1 MKVRALL
8 SVTDKTKIEK
18 LAKDLCDLGVEL
30 ISTGGTYQ
38 TIKEA
43 DLDVIEI
50 EKLTNFPEILEGR
63 VKTLSPYVHG
73 GILYKRDNNSHL
85 STVKKLN
92 IKPIDIVVVNLYDF
106 QKALDGGNPEE
117 IIENIDIGGPS
128 MLRSAAKNHKDVLVV
143 TDPRDYEELIER
155 LKNDDIDLAYRQR
168 LAMKAFN
175 LTAFYDSLIGRYFS
189 KLTGKESKYK
199 TFGFEKES
207 DLRYGENPSQRAG
220 LYNDPFVKG
229 LMENIEVI
237 HGKKMSYNNYNDLNP
252 ALELCQELGENA
264 VVCLKHQSPCGVAVG
279 SCVYDSYMKA
289 FECDSQSIF
298 GGIVAVNG
306 IVDKKASEKMHEIF
320 LEIIAARD
328 FTDEALEVL
337 RKKKNLRLV
346 KVNFDNESVREEL
359 RYLNGKVLIQ
369 DKDFGKDEINLVTN
383 KKPSEEEI
391 KDLLFAQK
399 VVKYVKSNAIVVA
412 RGMKTLGCGAGQ
424 QSRVWALE
432 SIKDHFKDR
441 DFKGA
446 VLGSD
451 AFFPFSDTVELAHEM
466 GIESIIQPGG
476 SIRDQDSIDKCNEY
490 DMSMVFSKSRHFKH

>member
-1 MKVRALL
+1 MRALL
-8 SVTDKTKIEK
+8 SVTDKTGIEK
-18 LAKDLCDLGVEL
+18 LAKGLSDLGVSL
-30 ISTGGTYQ
+30 ISTGGTYKK
-38 TIKEA
+38 IKESGV
-43 DLDVIEI
+43 DVSEI
-50 EKLTNFPEILEGR
+50 EEITNFPEILEGR

-73 GILYKRDNNSHL
+73 GILYKRDDSEHCE
-85 STVKKLN
+85 TVEELK
-92 IKPIDIVVVNLYDF
+92 IKPIDIVVVNLYEF
-106 QKALDGGNPEE
+106 QKALKKGNPEE

-128 MLRSAAKNHKDVLVV
+128 MVRSAAKNHKDVLIV
-143 TDPRDYEELIER
+143 TDPSDYDELIER

-168 LAMKAFN
+168 LAMKAFS
-175 LTAFYDSLIGRYFS
+175 LTAFYDSIIARYFT
-189 KLTGKESKYK
+189 KLTGEESKYK
-199 TFGFEKES
+199 TYGFEKET
-207 DLRYGENPSQRAG
+207 DLRYGENPGQEAS
-220 LYNDPFVKG
+220 LYNDPFVTG

-237 HGKKMSYNNYNDLNP
+237 HGKAMSYNNYNDLNP
-252 ALELCQELGENA
+252 ALELAQELGENA
-264 VVCLKHQSPCGVAVG
+264 VVALKHQSPCGVAVG
-279 SCVYDSYMKA
+279 SDVYDSYIKA

-298 GGIVAVNG
+298 GGILAVNG
-306 IVDKKASEKMHEIF
+306 VVDEKAASKMHEIF

-328 FTDEALEVL
+328 FTKEALEIL
-337 RKKKNLRLV
+337 TKKKNVRLV
-346 KVNFDNESVREEL
+346 KVDFANESVREEI

-369 DKDFGKDEINLVTN
+369 EKDFGKDEVNVVTD

-412 RGMKTLGCGAGQ
+412 KGMKTLGCGAGQ

-441 DFKGA
+441 DFEGA

-466 GIESIIQPGG
+466 GISSIIQPGG
-476 SIRDQDSIDKCNEY
+476 SIRDEDSIDKCNEY

>member
-1 MKVRALL
+1 MRALL
-8 SVTDKTKIEK
+8 SVTDKTGIEK
-18 LAKDLCDLGVEL
+18 LAKELSKLGVSL
-30 ISTGGTYQ
+30 ISTGGTYKK
-38 TIKEA
+38 IKESGV
-43 DLDVIEI
+43 DVSEI
-50 EKLTNFPEILEGR
+50 EEITNFPEILEGR

-73 GILYKRDNNSHL
+73 GILYKRDDSEHCE
-85 STVKKLN
+85 TVEELK
-92 IKPIDIVVVNLYDF
+92 IKPIDIVVVNLYEF
-106 QKALDGGNPEE
+106 QKALKKGNPEE

-128 MLRSAAKNHKDVLVV
+128 MVRSAAKNHKDVLIV
-143 TDPRDYEELIER
+143 TDPSDYDELIER

-168 LAMKAFN
+168 LAMKAFS
-175 LTAFYDSLIGRYFS
+175 LTAFYDSIIARYFT
-189 KLTGKESKYK
+189 KLTGEESKYK
-199 TFGFEKES
+199 TYGFEKET
-207 DLRYGENPSQRAG
+207 DLRYGENPGQEAS
-220 LYNDPFVKG
+220 LYNDPFVTG

-237 HGKKMSYNNYNDLNP
+237 HGKAMSYNNYNDLNP
-252 ALELCQELGENA
+252 ALELAQELGENA
-264 VVCLKHQSPCGVAVG
+264 VVALKHQSPCGVAVG
-279 SCVYDSYMKA
+279 SDVYDSYIKA

-298 GGIVAVNG
+298 GGILAVNG
-306 IVDKKASEKMHEIF
+306 VVDEKAASKMHEIF

-328 FTDEALEVL
+328 FTKEALEIL
-337 RKKKNLRLV
+337 TKKKNVRLV
-346 KVNFDNESVREEL
+346 KVDFANESVREEI

-369 DKDFGKDEINLVTN
+369 EKDFGKDEVNVVTD

-412 RGMKTLGCGAGQ
+412 KGMKTLGCGAGQ

-441 DFKGA
+441 DFEGA

-466 GIESIIQPGG
+466 GISSIIQPGG
-476 SIRDQDSIDKCNEY
+476 SIRDEDSIDKCNEY

>member
-1 MKVRALL
+1 MRALL
-8 SVTDKTKIEK
+8 SVTDKTNIEK
-18 LAKDLCDLGVEL
+18 LAKNLNDLGVEL
-30 ISTGGTYQ
+30 VSTGGTYKK
-38 TIKEA
+38 IKEA
-43 DLDVIEI
+43 GLDVIEI
-50 EKLTNFPEILEGR
+50 DKITNFPEILEGR

-73 GILYKRDNNSHL
+73 GILYKRDNDSHL
-85 STVKKLN
+85 ATVKELN
-92 IKPIDIVVVNLYDF
+92 IKPIDIVVVNLYEF
-106 QKALDGGNPEE
+106 QKALKKGNPEE

-128 MLRSAAKNHKDVLVV
+128 MVRSAAKNHKDVLII
-143 TDPRDYEELIER
+143 TDPSDYDELIER
-155 LKNDDIDLAYRQR
+155 LKNDDIDLAYRQK
-168 LAMKAFN
+168 LAMKAYS
-175 LTAFYDSLIGRYFS
+175 LTAFYDSIIARYFS
-189 KLTGKESKYK
+189 KLTGEESKYK
-199 TFGFEKES
+199 TYGFEKES
-207 DLRYGENPSQRAG
+207 DLRYGENPGQKAA

-237 HGKKMSYNNYNDLNP
+237 HGKEMSYNNYNDLNP
-252 ALELCQELGENA
+252 ALELAQELGDKA
-264 VVCLKHQSPCGVAVG
+264 VVALKHQSPCGVAVG
-279 SCVYDSYMKA
+279 SDVYDSYMKA

-306 IVDKKASEKMHEIF
+306 VVDKKASEKMHEIF

-328 FTDEALEVL
+328 FTDDALEVL
-337 RKKKNLRLV
+337 TKKKNVRLV

-359 RYLNGKVLIQ
+359 RYINGKVLIQ
-369 DKDFGKDEINLVTN
+369 EKDFGKDEVNVVTN
-383 KKPSEEEI
+383 KKPSEDEI

-412 RGMKTLGCGAGQ
+412 KEMKTLGCGAGQ

-451 AFFPFSDTVELAHEM
+451 AFFPFPDTVELAHEM

-476 SIRDQDSIDKCNEY
+476 SIKDQDSIDKCNEY

>member
-1 MKVRALL
+1 MRALL
-8 SVTDKTKIEK
+8 SVTDKTNIEK
-18 LAKDLCDLGVEL
+18 LAKDLNDLGVEL
-30 ISTGGTYQ
+30 VSTGGTYKK
-38 TIKEA
+38 IKEA
-43 DLDVIEI
+43 GLDVIEI
-50 EKLTNFPEILEGR
+50 DKITNFPEILEGR

-73 GILYKRDNNSHL
+73 GILYKRDNYSHL
-85 STVKKLN
+85 ATVKELN
-92 IKPIDIVVVNLYDF
+92 IKPIDIVVVNLYEF
-106 QKALDGGNPEE
+106 QKALEKGNREE

-128 MLRSAAKNHKDVLVV
+128 MVRSAAKNHKDVLII
-143 TDPRDYEELIER
+143 TDPSDYDELIER
-155 LKNDDIDLAYRQR
+155 LKNDDIDLAYRQK
-168 LAMKAFN
+168 LAMKAYS
-175 LTAFYDSLIGRYFS
+175 LTAFYDSIIARYFS
-189 KLTGKESKYK
+189 KLTGEESKYK
-199 TFGFEKES
+199 TYGFEKES
-207 DLRYGENPSQRAG
+207 ELRYGENPGQKAA

-237 HGKKMSYNNYNDLNP
+237 HGKEMSYNNYNDLNP
-252 ALELCQELGENA
+252 ALELAQELGDKA
-264 VVCLKHQSPCGVAVG
+264 VVALKHQSPCGVAVG
-279 SCVYDSYMKA
+279 SDVYDSYMKA

-306 IVDKKASEKMHEIF
+306 VVDKKASEKMHEIF

-337 RKKKNLRLV
+337 TKKKNVRLV

-369 DKDFGKDEINLVTN
+369 EKDFGKDEVNVVTN
-383 KKPSEEEI
+383 KKPSEDEI

-412 RGMKTLGCGAGQ
+412 KGMKTLGCGAGQ

-476 SIRDQDSIDKCNEY
+476 SIKDQDSIDKCNEY

>member
-1 MKVRALL
+1 MRALL
-8 SVTDKTKIEK
+8 SVTDKTGIEK
-18 LAKDLCDLGVEL
+18 LAKGLSDLGVSL
-30 ISTGGTYQ
+30 ISTGGTYKK
-38 TIKEA
+38 IKESGV
-43 DLDVIEI
+43 DVTEI
-50 EKLTNFPEILEGR
+50 EEITNFPEILEGR

-73 GILYKRDNNSHL
+73 GILYKRDDEGHVA
-85 STVKKLN
+85 TVEDLG
-92 IKPIDIVVVNLYDF
+92 IKAIDIVVVNLYEF
-106 QKALDGGNPEE
+106 QKALKKGNPED

-128 MLRSAAKNHKDVLVV
+128 MVRSAAKNHKDVLIV
-143 TDPRDYEELIER
+143 TDPSDYDELIKR

-168 LAMKAFN
+168 LAMKAYS
-175 LTAFYDSLIGRYFS
+175 LTAFYDSVIARYFT
-189 KLTGKESKYK
+189 KLTGEESKYK
-199 TFGFEKES
+199 TYGFEKES
-207 DLRYGENPSQRAG
+207 DLRYGENPGQAAS
-220 LYNDPFVKG
+220 LYNDPFVTG

-237 HGKKMSYNNYNDLNP
+237 HGKEMSYNNYNDLNP
-252 ALELCQELGENA
+252 ALELAQELGENA
-264 VVCLKHQSPCGVAVG
+264 VVALKHQSPCGVAVG
-279 SCVYDSYMKA
+279 SDVYDSYIKA

-298 GGIVAVNG
+298 GGILAVNG
-306 IVDKKASEKMHEIF
+306 VVDEKAAGKMHEIF

-328 FTDEALEVL
+328 FTKEALEIL
-337 RKKKNLRLV
+337 TKKKNVRLV
-346 KVNFDNESVREEL
+346 KVDFANESVREEI

-369 DKDFGKDEINLVTN
+369 GKDFGKDEVNIVTD

-412 RGMKTLGCGAGQ
+412 KGMKTQGCGAGQ

-441 DFKGA
+441 DFEGA

-466 GIESIIQPGG
+466 GISSIIQPGG
-476 SIRDQDSIDKCNEY
+476 SIRDEDSIDKCNEY